1 MTYISE
7 SSRPWKWDRL
17 YRLLVNIE
25 INDSEKKNGNV
36 RYLAKCEAGE
46 TVAILYME
54 KKVTSCPL
62 WTQLYFPLRLA
73 K

>member
-1 MTYISE
+1 MTLKTNE
-7 SSRPWKWDRL
+7 
-17 YRLLVNIE
+17 
-25 INDSEKKNGNV
+25 NV

-62 WTQLYFPLRLA
+62 WTQLYFPLCLA